1 MVKSPARMVPLAP
14 EGIKDVT
21 EAEMKPDPKDYDIV
35 VNGTRAVVD
44 DASVSYEQV
53 VKIAFPAPDPGLTYS
68 VAYRN
73 ADGPHGAAG
82 MLVPGESVK
91 VKKEG
96 TSFNVTP
103 TTRS

>member
-1 MVKSPARMVPLAP
+1 MS
-14 EGIKDVT
+14 
-21 EAEMKPDPKDYDIV
+21 EADKKPDQRDYDIV

-44 DASVSYEQV
+44 NANVSYEQV
-53 VKIAFPAPDPGLTYS
+53 VKIAFPAPEPGVTYS
-68 VAYRN
+68 VAYRD
-73 ADGPHGAAG
+73 ADGPHGGAG

>member
-1 MVKSPARMVPLAP
+1 MS
-14 EGIKDVT
+14 
-21 EAEMKPDPKDYDIV
+21 EAEQKPGHKPYDIV

-53 VKIAFPAPDPGLTYS
+53 VKIAFPAPEPGVTYS
-68 VAYRN
+68 VAYHN
-73 ADGPHGAAG
+73 ADSPHGGAG
-82 MLVPGESVK
+82 MLVPGESVR
-91 VKKEG
+91 VKKDG